1 MNYDLFSERKYKFFS
16 FGSGSSGNCYYLGTN
31 DFGILIDA
39 GIGIRTVQRSLREY
53 GVSFDK
59 ISAVI
64 ITHDHADHIKTVG
77 CFGNK
82 YNLPIYATQTV
93 HDCIRRNKYLNI
105 DLLSSRRI
113 IEKETP
119 FAIRNFTITAF
130 EVPHDS
136 IDNVGYRIEFDNQVF
151 VLLTDVGRITDT
163 IRKYTVDANHLVM
176 EANYDEEMLQNGRYP
191 YYLKER
197 IASGMGHISNR
208 LSSEFIASVY
218 NENMQ
223 NVWLCHLSQDNN
235 RPELAV
241 QTVEKALYYNGVIV
255 DKDVKLE
262 ALSRHKVSGLREF

>member
-1 MNYDLFSERKYKFFS
+1 MNYDLFTERKYKFFS

-31 DFGILIDA
+31 EYGILIDA
-39 GIGIRTVQRSLREY
+39 GIGIRTVQKSLREY

-59 ISAVI
+59 IAGVI

-93 HDCIRRNKYLNI
+93 HDSIRRNKFLNI
-105 DLLSSRRI
+105 DLLASRKVI
-113 IEKETP
+113 DKEAP
-119 FAIRNFTITAF
+119 FAIRDFTITAF

-136 IDNVGYRIEFDNQVF
+136 IENVGYRIQFDNQVF

-163 IRKYTVDANHLVM
+163 IRKYALQANHLVM
-176 EANYDEEMLQNGRYP
+176 EANYDEVMLQNGRYP

-197 IASGMGHISNR
+197 ITSGMGHISNR
-208 LSSEFIASVY
+208 LSSEFIASIY
-218 NENMQ
+218 NEHMQ
-223 NVWLCHLSQDNN
+223 NIWLCHLSQDNN
-235 RPELAV
+235 HPELAFKS
-241 QTVEKALYYNGVIV
+241 VEQALYYNGVIV
-255 DKDVKLE
+255 GKDVKLE